1 MMLPRR
7 FFGFAALLTLAA
19 ALHAADVT
27 FTVEDRLAAGL
38 PKLAAGEQS
47 ALDALVAR
55 ELTAA
60 RQGGVRAFGGT
71 FVSRR
76 TEPERAS
83 AGLDHLTPEEQ
94 AKLNELVATALAS
107 RPNALAFLP
116 AHPRILAGEDC
127 NPKAASL
134 QLHGEVSLFYG
145 WGGGGSFK
153 GGSLITTVA
162 DPKHNFAL
170 TIGYSQI
177 SGKGCLLWD
186 DEPVNY
192 LRRP

>member
-7 FFGFAALLTLAA
+7 FFEFAALLTLAA
-19 ALHAADVT
+19 TLHAADVT
-27 FTVEDRLAAGL
+27 FTAEDRLAAGL
-38 PKLAAGEQS
+38 PKLAASEQS

-76 TEPERAS
+76 TQPERTS
-83 AGLDHLTPEEQ
+83 AGLDRLTLEEQ
-94 AKLNELVATALAS
+94 AKLNALVVAALAA
-107 RPNALAFLP
+107 RPDSLAFLP
-116 AHPRILAGEDC
+116 AHPRALAGEDC
-127 NPKAASL
+127 DPKAAGL
-134 QLHGEVSLFYG
+134 QVHGEVSLFYG

-153 GGSLITTVA
+153 GGSLITTMT
-162 DPKHNFAL
+162 DPKHSFAL
-170 TIGYSQI
+170 TIGYSQL
-177 SGKGCLLWD
+177 SGKGCPLWY